1 VSVTSI
7 IGTGTWG
14 TAMAATL
21 ARVGRPVLL
30 LGRDVSKVE
39 ALARTRRHPQQ
50 PTVELPNSFT
60 ITADPTTLADAELVL
75 WAVPTQFTTAEVL
88 RLAPFLPARAPILS
102 LAKGLEQG
110 SLRRVSEILS
120 ACLPGRPIGVLSGP
134 CIAHEVLAGLPTCL
148 VAAGSDAALAAAT
161 ATVHSKALRLYTST
175 DLIGVELAGALK
187 NVMAIAAGICDGL
200 GLGDNLK
207 AAVVTRGVAEMRRL
221 GRAMGA
227 HDSTFAGMAGV
238 GDLLT
243 TSYSVHGRNR
253 ALGLALARGG
263 KANELLAASRTVA
276 EGAWTCRAALDL
288 GIRHAVEL
296 PIITEVDSVVWHDKP
311 VRQALDSLLS
321 RAPKEE
327 DA

>member
-1 VSVTSI
+1 M
-7 IGTGTWG
+7 
-14 TAMAATL
+14 AMSL
-21 ARVGRPVLL
+21 ARAGRSVVL
-30 LGRDVSKVE
+30 LGRDAAKVDVM
-39 ALARTRRHPQQ
+39 ARERRHPVQ
-50 PTVELPNSFT
+50 PDVILPDSIRITTDASELSP
-60 ITADPTTLADAELVL
+60 AGLVL
-75 WAVPTQFTTAEVL
+75 WAVPTQFTAAEAA
-88 RLAPFLPARAPILS
+88 RLAGAMPRVPVMS

-110 SLRRVSEILS
+110 SLRRVSEILGTL
-120 ACLPGRPIGVLSGP
+120 LPGRSVGALSGP
-134 CIAHEVLAGLPTCL
+134 CISHEVSAGQPTCL
-148 VAAGSDAALAAAT
+148 VAAGPDDAVSSAT
-161 ATVHSKALRLYTST
+161 TLVHHKGLRVYTSG
-175 DLIGVELAGALK
+175 DLVGVELAGALK

-227 HDSTFAGMAGV
+227 QDGTFAGMAGV

-243 TSYSVHGRNR
+243 TSYSRHGRNR
-253 ALGLALARGG
+253 ALGLALAQGG
-263 KANELLAASRTVA
+263 KARELLAASRTVA

-288 GIRHAVEL
+288 GRRHGVEL
-296 PIITEVDSVVWHDKP
+296 PITSEVDSVVWDDKP

>member
-1 VSVTSI
+1 MTLTAI

-21 ARVGRPVLL
+21 ARAGRTAVL
-30 LGRDVSKVE
+30 LGRDPDKVN

-50 PTVELPNSFT
+50 PAVELPSTFT
-60 ITADPTTLADAELVL
+60 ITADPEAIAQASLVL
-75 WAVPTQFTTAEVL
+75 WAVPTQYTTAEAD
-88 RLAPFLPARAPILS
+88 RLAPFLPVRAPILS

-110 SLRRVSEILS
+110 SLRRVSEILT
-120 ACLPGRPIGVLSGP
+120 ACVPGRPIGVLSGP

-148 VAAGSDAALAAAT
+148 VAAGADAALAAAT
-161 ATVHSKALRLYTST
+161 ATVHSKALRLYTSA
-175 DLIGVELAGALK
+175 DLIGVEVAGALK

-227 HDSTFAGMAGV
+227 QDSTFAGMAGV

-263 KANELLAASRTVA
+263 KAQELLAASRTVA

-288 GIRHAVEL
+288 GFRHAVEL
-296 PIITEVDSVVWHDKP
+296 PITNEVDSVVWHDKP

>member
-1 VSVTSI
+1 MGFTAI

-21 ARVGRPVLL
+21 ARAGRAPVL
-30 LGRDVSKVE
+30 LGRDAVKVAE
-39 ALARTRRHPQQ
+39 LVRSRRHPQQ
-50 PTVELPNSFT
+50 AAIELPAGF
-60 ITADPTTLADAELVL
+60 IVTADPAMLAGAALVL
-75 WAVPTQFTTAEVL
+75 WAVPTQFTAAEAA
-88 RLAPFLPARAPILS
+88 RLAPHLPAGIPVMS

-110 SLRRVSEILS
+110 SLRRVSEILGD
-120 ACLPGRPIGVLSGP
+120 ALPGRPVGVLSGP
-134 CIAHEVLAGLPTCL
+134 CIAHEVLSGMPTCL
-148 VAAGSDAALAAAT
+148 VAAGPEAALAAAS
-161 ATVHSKALRLYTST
+161 AEVHGRALRRYTSP
-175 DLIGVELAGALK
+175 DLVGVELAGALK

-200 GLGDNLK
+200 ELGDNLK

-227 HDSTFAGMAGV
+227 NDGTFAGMAGV

-243 TSYSVHGRNR
+243 TSYSRHGRNR

-263 KANELLAASRTVA
+263 RARDLLADSRTVA

-288 GIRHAVEL
+288 GQRHGIEL
-296 PIITEVDSVVWHDKP
+296 PITSEVDSVVWGDKP